1 MTICK
6 TYDFAVGDILMYQG
20 DSYQVHENLG
30 THGKVSLFPSVDV
43 VLEDATWNEGIS
55 ENWESGIASTNSL
68 LNRKLFKI
76 VFTLIRERSGQSR
89 LWNDL
94 SARTPTRRLLNQIT

>member
-30 THGKVSLFPSVDV
+30 THGKVSLFPSCGEVAF
-43 VLEDATWNEGIS
+43 L
-55 ENWESGIASTNSL
+55 
-68 LNRKLFKI
+68 
-76 VFTLIRERSGQSR
+76 
-89 LWNDL
+89 
-94 SARTPTRRLLNQIT
+94 

>member
-43 VLEDATWNEGIS
+43 VLEEATWNEEYQKIGK
-55 ENWESGIASTNSL
+55 AALPAPTPCSTGSCS
-68 LNRKLFKI
+68 K
-76 VFTLIRERSGQSR
+76 
-89 LWNDL
+89 
-94 SARTPTRRLLNQIT
+94 